1 MRNRVSA
8 LSDSVGR
15 FWLNR
20 EKVVSP
26 DSQKLCQLRVGS
38 AFGKVAHEPAVQALG
53 ILAMSIE
60 VVLHGPRDAFWAR
73 SEEQQSG
80 SLALLTLL
88 ALVALV
94 RLALRGWA
102 NPFVFIRCNQSSGDA
117 NPLRA
122 PRSFPCAQ
130 VSPCNRDTPGANGY
144 LAMPP
149 AVWPMRGQH

>member
-1 MRNRVSA
+1 
-8 LSDSVGR
+8 
-15 FWLNR
+15 
-20 EKVVSP
+20 
-26 DSQKLCQLRVGS
+26 
-38 AFGKVAHEPAVQALG
+38 
-53 ILAMSIE
+53 MSIE

-122 PRSFPCAQ
+122 PRSFPCAK
-130 VSPCNRDTPGANGY
+130 SPYAIGTRPVQMDIWRCHRLFGRCVDNTR
-144 LAMPP
+144 
-149 AVWPMRGQH
+149 